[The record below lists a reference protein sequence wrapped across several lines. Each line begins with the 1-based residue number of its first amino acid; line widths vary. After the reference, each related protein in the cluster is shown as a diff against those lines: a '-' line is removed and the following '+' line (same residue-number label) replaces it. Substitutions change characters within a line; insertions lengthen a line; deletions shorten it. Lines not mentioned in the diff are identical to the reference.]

1 MRLEDARQ
9 KRTGSDSSEQR
20 DAQDAALNLIAI
32 ELGLPWIQP
41 ERRFRLGQGHAIV
54 DAFAETPAEVFL
66 IEVNARVGSRMK
78 TATRNKVLK
87 DAFKMLAIAQ
97 RHSDAWQGKSVRKVL
112 VFLDAEARASF
123 GAGSWARQ
131 ALDAFGIET
140 RVCSVPDH
148 LHQALVA
155 AQTRQD
161 LRVDG

>member
-1 MRLEDARQ
+1 MRPEGAPQ
-9 KRTGSDSSEQR
+9 KRAGSDSREQR
-20 DAQDAALNLIAI
+20 QAQDVALGLIAA
-32 ELGLPWIQP
+32 ELGLPVIQP

-66 IEVNARVGSRMK
+66 IEINARVGSRMK

-87 DAFKMLAIAQ
+87 DAFKMLAVAR
-97 RHSDAWQGKSVRKVL
+97 RHRDGWQGKSVRKVL
-112 VFLDAEARASF
+112 VFLDDEARASF

-131 ALDAFGIET
+131 AFEDFGIET
-140 RVCSVPDH
+140 RVCPVPDH

>member
-1 MRLEDARQ
+1 MLPEDARH
-9 KRTGSDSSEQR
+9 KRAGSDASPQR
-20 DAQDAALNLIAI
+20 EAQDVALGLIAA
-32 ELGLPWIQP
+32 ELGLPGIQP

-87 DAFKMLAIAQ
+87 DAFKMLAIAK
-97 RHSDAWQGKSVRKVL
+97 RHRDAWQDKSVRKVL
-112 VFLDAEARASF
+112 VFLDNEARASF

-131 ALDAFGIET
+131 AFEDFGIET
-140 RVCSVPDH
+140 HVCSVPDY

-155 AQTRQD
+155 AQIRQD